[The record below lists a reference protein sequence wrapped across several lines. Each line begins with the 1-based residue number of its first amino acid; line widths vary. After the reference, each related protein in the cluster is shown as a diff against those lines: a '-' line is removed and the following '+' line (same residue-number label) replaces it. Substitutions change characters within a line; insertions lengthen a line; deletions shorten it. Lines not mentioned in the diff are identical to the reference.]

1 MTVVESAT
9 DFARYYLPTCLN
21 GTSEIESVTPFFV
34 MLRDGDNEHDNLQEQ
49 SSIYLVEFMAQY
61 EEVEGS
67 QRETMDSNNIHLSC
81 TRFMVIPA
89 FLMASSYDWL
99 VLTNIVLAKVARI
112 PLPCPQQRSN
122 RLVSRVTG

>member
-1 MTVVESAT
+1 
-9 DFARYYLPTCLN
+9 
-21 GTSEIESVTPFFV
+21 
-34 MLRDGDNEHDNLQEQ
+34 MLRDGDNEHDDLQEQ